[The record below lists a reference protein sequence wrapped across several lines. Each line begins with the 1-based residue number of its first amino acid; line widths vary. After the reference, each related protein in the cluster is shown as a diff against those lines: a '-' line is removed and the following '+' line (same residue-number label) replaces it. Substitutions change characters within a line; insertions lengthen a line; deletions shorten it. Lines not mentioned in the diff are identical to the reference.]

1 MKTKSLICTFL
12 LLVALQS
19 CKTINETSKIV
30 GTWQLTTFH
39 YGDNNQQ
46 TMPGNVHRIK
56 LITMIHFTWVQ
67 FMTENKQVESSAGG
81 TFKVDGKNYTESI
94 DWAGSSMTSY
104 LCKEQKFQIKIEND
118 KMYLAGQLSDGERI
132 EEVWIKLK

>member
-1 MKTKSLICTFL
+1 
-12 LLVALQS
+12 
-19 CKTINETSKIV
+19 
-30 GTWQLTTFH
+30 
-39 YGDNNQQ
+39 
-46 TMPGNVHRIK
+46 
-56 LITMIHFTWVQ
+56 
-67 FMTENKQVESSAGG
+67 MTENKQVESSAGG

-104 LCKEQKFQIKIEND
+104 LGKEQKFQIKIEND